1 MLLSTRALRL
11 SSRSHTCDLGAA
23 VGWHHKELRRAVSVN
38 ALLERRAELGVD
50 DSHRLYGVAKAEAHV
65 FEDAT
70 SNEDLQTYLHRC
82 AIRGIKARS
91 SYRRPPLPADVR
103 TSMHVMRRPLG
114 YMTLCSQRR

>member
-1 MLLSTRALRL
+1 VLLSTRALRL

-82 AIRGIKARS
+82 AIRGIKRDRPTVAPLCLRTCAR
-91 SYRRPPLPADVR
+91 AC
-103 TSMHVMRRPLG
+103 TSCAGHLA
-114 YMTLCSQRR
+114 T

>member
-70 SNEDLQTYLHRC
+70 SNKDLQTCIGVRFVESKRDRPTVAPLCLRTC
-82 AIRGIKARS
+82 ARA
-91 SYRRPPLPADVR
+91 
-103 TSMHVMRRPLG
+103 
-114 YMTLCSQRR
+114 